1 MIHFRLFG
9 IPITIEPWFW
19 ITLLIIGTSG
29 SNNMATQDAL
39 MFTGIFVLVGAISIL
54 VHELGHALTA
64 RAFGAEP
71 SITLQAFGGFA
82 SFPSARI
89 TRSQDFLITAAGPF
103 IQIVLGILAWIV
115 LVNVN
120 LPTDYSKQLFTD
132 LRDISLFWA
141 IINLVP
147 VLPLDGG
154 RLLAATLGP
163 KRIRAT
169 MIISMVVGGLAAL
182 LFLAA
187 GMWIFAAML
196 VFFAF
201 QSYQTFKAR

>member
-19 ITLLIIGTSG
+19 ITLVILGTSG
-29 SNNMATQDAL
+29 TDNKATQDAL
-39 MFTGIFVLVGAISIL
+39 MLTGIFVLVGAISIL

-82 SFPSARI
+82 SFPGAGI
-89 TRSQDFLITAAGPF
+89 TRGQDFLITAAGPF
-103 IQIVLGILAWIV
+103 VQIILGILAWIV
-115 LVNVN
+115 LIYVD
-120 LPTDYSKQLFTD
+120 LPTDYSKQLFKN
-132 LRDISLFWA
+132 LKDISLFWA

-147 VLPLDGG
+147 ILPLDGG

-163 KRIRAT
+163 KRIKAT
-169 MIISMVVGGLAAL
+169 MIISMIIGGLVAL
-182 LFLAA
+182 LFLSV
-187 GMWIFAAML
+187 GEWLFAAIL
-196 VFFAF
+196 AFFAF
-201 QSYQTFKAR
+201 QSYQAYKAR